1 MSVQAGQDDLTAA
14 EQMAVRLLAGRE
26 HTRHELR
33 RKLGARFSDQETVGA
48 VLDDLERRRLLS
60 DERFA
65 ESYVDQRRRK
75 GYGPLRIRAELGA
88 RGIEGELATRWLEDG
103 RFNWDDALVQAA
115 TRKFGEQPAAD
126 MRSLAK
132 RARFLEQR
140 GFRPGMIGQYLD
152 RIRGF

>member
-1 MSVQAGQDDLTAA
+1 VEVEQDDLTAA
-14 EQMAVRLLAGRE
+14 ERMAVRLLAGRE
-26 HTRHELR
+26 HSRHELE
-33 RKLGARFSDQETVGA
+33 RKLGVRFADQDVVGV

-75 GYGPLRIRAELGA
+75 GYGPLRIRAELSD
-88 RGIEGELATRWLEDG
+88 RGIAGALAARWLDDG
-103 RFNWDDALVQAA
+103 PFDWGDTLEQAA

-132 RARFLEQR
+132 RARFLAQR
-140 GFRPGMIGQYLD
+140 GFPQGMIRHYLD
-152 RIRGF
+152 RARGF